1 MASYEEY
8 KEKFKDLAAKLKAA
22 DSSLNIVDHC
32 SAIEAEIKAD
42 IAECLEMF
50 KTYKDLSLIERATFL
65 GMARDTIH
73 LAALKAMLH
82 TDTAEDLETFANGSI
97 ENLIF
102 ATDLMICERDGKSKW
117 SLYDDVH

>member
-1 MASYEEY
+1 
-8 KEKFKDLAAKLKAA
+8 
-22 DSSLNIVDHC
+22 
-32 SAIEAEIKAD
+32 
-42 IAECLEMF
+42 
-50 KTYKDLSLIERATFL
+50 
-65 GMARDTIH
+65 MARDTIH